1 MENTSPPESWEE
13 AMDRRSLEQFKN
25 ILQTKLQQFQQ
36 SAGQARQQGRGL
48 QTTESKHEGDL
59 AVILPTK
66 DMLFRQNA
74 QNTVM
79 LHAIGSALA
88 RIEDGS
94 FGHCF
99 NCEQEININRLKAIP
114 WVRFCVPCQELTQ
127 ERR

>member
-1 MENTSPPESWEE
+1 
-13 AMDRRSLEQFKN
+13 MDRRSLEQFKK

-36 SAGQARQQGRGL
+36 SGGQALQEGRGL
-48 QTTESKHEGDL
+48 QTSESKDEGDR
-59 AVILPTK
+59 AVISPTK

-79 LHAIGSALA
+79 LKAIGSALA